1 VEPVEINAGAWYLRA
16 LRHDDRVDDV
26 PALVGAFADPA
37 VRRWAPPGV
46 PATPEAAA
54 RHVARRGRQWADDER
69 CSWAVADPVTG
80 ALRAEVGLADLD
92 LAGGT
97 AELAAFAAPG
107 ARGTGVLEA
116 VVPVVLRFAFGGLG
130 LHRVA
135 YRHADDDAPAEAM
148 ARASGFVLEG
158 RERGAHLCD
167 GERRDG
173 LRWSRLATDR

>member
-26 PALVGAFADPA
+26 PALVDAFADPA
-37 VRRWAPPGV
+37 FQRWAVPGL

-54 RHVARRGRQWADDER
+54 RYVARRSQEWANDER

-80 ALRAEVGLADLD
+80 ALRAEIDLKD
-92 LAGGT
+92 LHLDGGT
-97 AELAAFAAPG
+97 AELAVFTVPAARE
-107 ARGTGVLEA
+107 AGVMRT
-116 VVPVVLRFAFGGLG
+116 VVPVVLRFAFGALG

-135 YRHADDDAPAEAM
+135 YRHADDNAASEAL
-148 ARASGFVLEG
+148 ARGTGFVFEG

-173 LRWSRLATDR
+173 LLWARLATDR